1 MAAALL
7 PTEQHCCWA
16 DRLSHAPVAQG
27 EKEGLF
33 VRSAAPEAARAF
45 SLRNKACE
53 LKKERIGRFTHPRA
67 LRQLML
73 PDFGSN
79 DRANGISNLSH

>member
-1 MAAALL
+1 MLS
-7 PTEQHCCWA
+7 TDQHCCWA

-33 VRSAAPEAARAF
+33 VRLAAPDVARGFLSQKQGMRTQAKKRG
-45 SLRNKACE
+45 SL
-53 LKKERIGRFTHPRA
+53 THLRA

-79 DRANGISNLSH
+79 GRANGAPI